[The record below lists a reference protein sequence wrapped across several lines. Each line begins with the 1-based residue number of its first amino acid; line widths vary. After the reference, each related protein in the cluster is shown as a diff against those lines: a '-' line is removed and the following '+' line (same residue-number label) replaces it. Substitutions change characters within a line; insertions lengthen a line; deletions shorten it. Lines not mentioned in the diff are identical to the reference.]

1 MRSPGFTTCSCILKE
16 GRVQFPGLV
25 KKIKKV
31 ILGVVGVRVP
41 VADLVEER
49 VGDLVRPG
57 EQLAVGQVDREL
69 PVRVQDRRRGSLVG
83 GLEKSKSEIQYVPI
97 FTF

>member
-1 MRSPGFTTCSCILKE
+1 MLVYPKRRTRSVSWFGKKKLK
-16 GRVQFPGLV
+16 F
-25 KKIKKV
+25 KKV

-83 GLEKSKSEIQYVPI
+83 GLDKSKSEIQCVPI
-97 FTF
+97 FTI